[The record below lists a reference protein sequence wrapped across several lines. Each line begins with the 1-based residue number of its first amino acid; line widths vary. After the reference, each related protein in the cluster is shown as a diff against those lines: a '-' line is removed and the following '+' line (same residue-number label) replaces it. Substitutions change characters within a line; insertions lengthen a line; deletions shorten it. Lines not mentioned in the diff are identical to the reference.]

1 MPPTVSRFPG
11 SNLSNPF
18 AHLPNHPPHQQ
29 LHLQQPHQQNLA
41 HPGFGGGGNPPHNLN
56 LFGPNQNNFP
66 SANTGL
72 GGGLGAGGLGG
83 AGGTGLASHAAQ
95 MGFAHGAQL
104 QQEAAMGR
112 AADGGKGMGQRIRE
126 VWRGN
131 LHQEMEILR
140 GLVDQYPYISMV
152 SYLGLYHHR
161 EISRDE
167 DWRIEGR

>member
-1 MPPTVSRFPG
+1 
-11 SNLSNPF
+11 
-18 AHLPNHPPHQQ
+18 
-29 LHLQQPHQQNLA
+29 
-41 HPGFGGGGNPPHNLN
+41 
-56 LFGPNQNNFP
+56 
-66 SANTGL
+66 
-72 GGGLGAGGLGG
+72 
-83 AGGTGLASHAAQ
+83 

-152 SYLGLYHHR
+152 SYLGPYQHW
-161 EISRDE
+161 EIAASSVAR
-167 DWRIEGR
+167 